1 MLLQACCSL
10 LRQVL
15 TSQHDTEEL
24 DLVEKSTQ
32 RKGGRK
38 ITSQGQRDM
47 DVIAGRCK
55 PSSEQEDEEEED
67 EE

>member
-1 MLLQACCSL
+1 M
-10 LRQVL
+10 
-15 TSQHDTEEL
+15 
-24 DLVEKSTQ
+24 EKSTHS
-32 RKGGRK
+32 KGGRK

-55 PSSEQEDEEEED
+55 PSSQTEEDEEEED

>member
-1 MLLQACCSL
+1 M
-10 LRQVL
+10 
-15 TSQHDTEEL
+15 
-24 DLVEKSTQ
+24 EKSTQ

-55 PSSEQEDEEEED
+55 PSSEQEEEED
-67 EE
+67 EEEES